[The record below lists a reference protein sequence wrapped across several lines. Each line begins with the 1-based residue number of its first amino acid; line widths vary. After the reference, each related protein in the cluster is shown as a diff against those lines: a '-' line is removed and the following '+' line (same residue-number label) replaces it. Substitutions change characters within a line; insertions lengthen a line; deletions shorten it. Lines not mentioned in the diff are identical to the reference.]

1 MIVDFIKNLDI
12 SKLIS
17 RYSSLALIENDI
29 VSAINAMIITY
40 ETGGKILMAGN
51 GGSSADAEHFC
62 GELNKGFLISRSL
75 KKDII
80 QEFTAIYPDFD
91 FSKIQRGLP
100 SIPVSSLQSSISASA
115 NDLSWEYAFAQTI
128 NAIGAK
134 NDLFVGITT
143 SGNSLNIYRS
153 FQIAKLKGMRSILL
167 SGSLNS
173 RCSEIADISIKVP
186 STITHHVQELHL
198 PIYHAICIE
207 IEHYFFA

>member
-1 MIVDFIKNLDI
+1 VDFIKNLDI

>member
-1 MIVDFIKNLDI
+1 MDFIKNLDI